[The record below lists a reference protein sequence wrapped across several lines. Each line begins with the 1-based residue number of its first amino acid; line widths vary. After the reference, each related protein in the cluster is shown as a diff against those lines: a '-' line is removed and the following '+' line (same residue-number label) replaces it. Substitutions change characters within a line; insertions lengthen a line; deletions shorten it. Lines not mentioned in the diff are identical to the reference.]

1 MKKALILPLLVGM
14 AWVCYA
20 SPVAFSNQGIAV
32 EACLSIDDA
41 TLNQVFEE
49 AVPLF
54 ASQYGVEV
62 SVAGLQNGYANGTVT
77 VEYLGEGN
85 YRVTQGGNPVITVL
99 DDFL

>member
-1 MKKALILPLLVGM
+1 MKKALILPLLAGM
-14 AWVCYA
+14 ALVCYA
-20 SPVAFSNQGIAV
+20 SPVPFSHDVIQA
-32 EACLSIDDA
+32 EAHLRIDEA

-77 VEYLGEGN
+77 VDDLGEGN